1 MPAGRP
7 TVLTKANISL
17 IAEALLYGLSDEE
30 IGLLSGMSYKTVS
43 KVRAGQLVPEI
54 KKAEVGRKMMYI
66 RRITEGKR
74 ADWARWAWF
83 LERRFPKE
91 FSKPEIQLSLQQNYN
106 VSALSINITSVEA
119 KEIAA
124 QALPEQ
130 LKVKEMFAQ
139 YRPALPEAGN
149 GDGAH

>member
-83 LERRFPKE
+83 LERRNCTSNRRAFDGMAPYT
-91 FSKPEIQLSLQQNYN
+91 SIQ
-106 VSALSINITSVEA
+106 
-119 KEIAA
+119 
-124 QALPEQ
+124 
-130 LKVKEMFAQ
+130 
-139 YRPALPEAGN
+139 
-149 GDGAH
+149 